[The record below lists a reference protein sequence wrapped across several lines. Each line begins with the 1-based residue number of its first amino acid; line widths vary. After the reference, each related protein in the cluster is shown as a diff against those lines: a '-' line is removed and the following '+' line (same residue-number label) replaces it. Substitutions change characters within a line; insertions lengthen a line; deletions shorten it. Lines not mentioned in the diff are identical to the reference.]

1 MQLFRGVGGKGLVLH
16 HSCQAVEYDAGF
28 QEQNA
33 YLGSGELQALAGGGY
48 EVSTSPDSQGTLA
61 LALALAPAL
70 ALALAHGYAP
80 CMVVCK
86 YGCLQ
91 VCFRLFRH
99 GNFLVLVL
107 LTRSLTTKAH
117 TT

>member
-1 MQLFRGVGGKGLVLH
+1 MVLH

-70 ALALAHGYAP
+70 ALALALS
-80 CMVVCK
+80 CKVVYM